1 VQSKREKNSFQKL
14 RSKQLKTENRK
25 LKTML
30 PDVAPSGSRWSS
42 ELVRTLTEPDFR
54 HEYMMDHVRSYI
66 AFQIRALR
74 EQRRWN
80 QGDLAKAASKT
91 QSVIS
96 RLEDPDYGKLSLQS
110 CLDIAVAYDLP
121 LLVQFVEWDDW
132 LTRMSSMSP
141 SALRKRSFDANR
153 LLELHEK
160 RQADQFSSNDS
171 PERQALQQ
179 LGLGVMAR
187 DSAIANA
194 NDEVPGAR
202 LGGLGVSALGGR
214 AA

>member
-1 VQSKREKNSFQKL
+1 
-14 RSKQLKTENRK
+14 
-25 LKTML
+25 ML

-42 ELVRTLTEPDFR
+42 ELVRTLTEANFR
-54 HEYMMDHVRSYI
+54 HEYMMDHVRSYV

-80 QGDLAKAASKT
+80 QGDLANAAGKT

-132 LTRMSSMSP
+132 LTRMSNMSP

-153 LLELHEK
+153 LSEIHR
-160 RQADQFSSNDS
+160 RQQAAEHAFGPS
-171 PERQALQQ
+171 PEHQALQQ
-179 LGLGVMAR
+179 LGLG
-187 DSAIANA
+187 AIAKGSAAANT
-194 NDEVPGAR
+194 NDETSRAR
-202 LGGLGVSALGGR
+202 LGATALGGR